1 VITSFLSPNRNY
13 TIKILSALLQHDKMK
28 GLQTLILL
36 LAAHIFWL
44 PCVEAREYSALVV
57 EPESGRVLYEKYADE
72 LRHPASVTKMM
83 TLYLVFEALERGDL
97 TLNTPLDV
105 SRTAVLRPPS
115 RLGLTPGETIGVED
129 AILGLVTRSAN
140 DVATVIAENL
150 GGTESSFSAM
160 MTAKAR
166 SLGMRD
172 TVFRNASGL
181 PDADQVTT
189 AWDMY
194 RLGKALIEDF
204 PRYYPYF
211 STPRFYY
218 RGQSFD
224 NHNHLMETYPGMDGI
239 KTGFI
244 NSSGFNLVAS
254 ASRGGRRII
263 GVVFGG
269 PSAVRRDDHMREILD
284 DGFAQLNGAP
294 PGYIEAGFDHPSEP
308 RGQGR
313 LFSGLDDELP
323 QVTFGS
329 AKRFKSGVSPSGAPY
344 PRSVYNPPRNSRSS
358 VSMSQSSETRA
369 RNSKPDS
376 SRLASKPPTLATQR
390 AATKVPS
397 SISAPKPPKVPINGS
412 SASDRARSKTP
423 NLVRATP
430 QKSRTGSMPGTAT
443 CKGAKDKNGRCPA
456 K

>member
-1 VITSFLSPNRNY
+1 
-13 TIKILSALLQHDKMK
+13 MK
-28 GLQTLILL
+28 RLQTLFLL
-36 LAAHIFWL
+36 LAAHMFWL
-44 PCVEAREYSALVV
+44 PWVEAREYSALVV

-105 SRTAVLRPPS
+105 SRNAVLRPPS

-150 GGTESSFSAM
+150 GGTESSFAAM

-294 PGYIEAGFDHPSEP
+294 PGYIEAGFDRPSEP
-308 RGQGR
+308 RGQGQ
-313 LFSGLDDELP
+313 LFSGFDDEPP

-344 PRSVYNPPRNSRSS
+344 SRPVYNPPGNSRSS
-358 VSMSQSSETRA
+358 VSVSQSSEARA
-369 RNSKPDS
+369 RSAKPDS
-376 SRLASKPPTLATQR
+376 SRPASKPPTPVTQR
-390 AATKVPS
+390 TATKAS
-397 SISAPKPPKVPINGS
+397 SMTSAPKPSKAPVTVS
-412 SASDRARSKTP
+412 SPADHARSKPTASLP
-423 NLVRATP
+423 ATS
-430 QKSRTGSMPGTAT
+430 QKSKSGSEPASPT
-443 CKGAKDKNGRCPA
+443 CKGAKDKSGKCLI

>member
-1 VITSFLSPNRNY
+1 MSELKHNKMKRLKTF
-13 TIKILSALLQHDKMK
+13 ALLFASQ
-28 GLQTLILL
+28 LL
-36 LAAHIFWL
+36 WL
-44 PCVEAREYSALVV
+44 PCAEAREYSALVV
-57 EPESGRVLYEKYADE
+57 EPESGRVLYDKYSAE

-83 TLYLVFEALERGDL
+83 TLYLVFEALERGAL

-105 SRTAVLRPPS
+105 SRNAVLRPPS

-150 GGTESSFSAM
+150 GGTESSFAGM

-172 TVFRNASGL
+172 TVFINASGL
-181 PDADQVTT
+181 PDPNQVTT

-269 PSAVRRDDHMREILD
+269 PSAVRRDDHMRKILD
-284 DGFAQLNGAP
+284 DGFAQLNGAS
-294 PGYIEAGFDHPSEP
+294 PGYVEAGFDRPSEP
-308 RGQGR
+308 RGHGPVH
-313 LFSGLDDELP
+313 SGFDDEPP
-323 QVTFGS
+323 QLTFGS
-329 AKRFKSGVSPSGAPY
+329 AKRFKSGRTPSASSS
-344 PRSVYNPPRNSRSS
+344 PRSSASLAQSAEARVRSS
-358 VSMSQSSETRA
+358 KA
-369 RNSKPDS
+369 DS
-376 SRLASKPPTLATQR
+376 SRISSRPSAVVTQR

-397 SISAPKPPKVPINGS
+397 SISAPKPPKVPVNGS
-412 SASDRARSKTP
+412 SAPDRARSKTP

-430 QKSRTGSMPGTAT
+430 QKSRSGSMPGTAT

>member
-1 VITSFLSPNRNY
+1 
-13 TIKILSALLQHDKMK
+13 MK
-28 GLQTLILL
+28 RLQTLLL
-36 LAAHIFWL
+36 FFAAHLAWL
-44 PCVEAREYSALVV
+44 PWAEAREYSALVV
-57 EPESGRVLYEKYADE
+57 EPETGRVLYEKYAEE

-105 SRTAVLRPPS
+105 SRNAVLRPPS

-150 GGTESSFSAM
+150 GGTESSFAAM

-224 NHNHLMETYPGMDGI
+224 NHNHLMENYPGMDGI

-254 ASRGGRRII
+254 ASRGGHRII

-269 PSAVRRDDHMREILD
+269 PSAARRDDHMRALLD
-284 DGFAQLNGAP
+284 DGFAQLDGAP
-294 PGYIEAGFDHPSEP
+294 PGYIEAGFDRPAES

-313 LFSGLDDELP
+313 LLSGFDDEPP

-329 AKRFKSGVSPSGAPY
+329 PKRFKSGMTSSAAPSHRSDPGLPHNSKSP
-344 PRSVYNPPRNSRSS
+344 
-358 VSMSQSSETRA
+358 VSMGQSSESRA
-369 RNSKPDS
+369 RTTKSGS
-376 SRLASKPPTLATQR
+376 SATASRPTASVIQR
-390 AATKVPS
+390 TTK
-397 SISAPKPPKVPINGS
+397 NGS
-412 SASDRARSKTP
+412 SMISASRPSKAPVSGSSSTDRARSKPPASSTH
-423 NLVRATP
+423 LP
-430 QKSRTGSMPGTAT
+430 QKSKPVSSQGSSS
-443 CKGAKDKNGRCPA
+443 CKGARNKNGKCLTD
-456 K
+456 

>member
-1 VITSFLSPNRNY
+1 
-13 TIKILSALLQHDKMK
+13 
-28 GLQTLILL
+28 
-36 LAAHIFWL
+36 
-44 PCVEAREYSALVV
+44 
-57 EPESGRVLYEKYADE
+57 
-72 LRHPASVTKMM
+72 MM

-105 SRTAVLRPPS
+105 SRNAVLRPPS
-115 RLGLTPGETIGVED
+115 RLGLTPGETIAVED
-129 AILGLVTRSAN
+129 AVLGLVTRSAN

-150 GGTESSFSAM
+150 GGSESSFAAM

-181 PDADQVTT
+181 PDPDQVTT

-254 ASRGGRRII
+254 AKQGGRRII

-269 PSAVRRDDHMREILD
+269 PSAKGRDSHMREILN
-284 DGFAQLNGAP
+284 DGFAQLDGLP
-294 PGYIEAGFDHPSEP
+294 PRQIEASFDRPAAQSG
-308 RGQGR
+308 RGR
-313 LFSGLDDELP
+313 SFAELDADPP
-323 QVTFGS
+323 QLTFGNP
-329 AKRFKSGVSPSGAPY
+329 KRFKSTATPTAAVSQ
-344 PRSVYNPPRNSRSS
+344 RSASSASRSRS
-358 VSMSQSSETRA
+358 LAS
-369 RNSKPDS
+369 NSKTSPTGLRTAKETSTRS
-376 SRLASKPPTLATQR
+376 SSGSHKTYSKESSKLSSAKQSKTAISKPPTGDGTR
-390 AATKVPS
+390 SKSTTVKAAAHAKSSAGTPS
-397 SISAPKPPKVPINGS
+397 SSAC
-412 SASDRARSKTP
+412 R
-423 NLVRATP
+423 
-430 QKSRTGSMPGTAT
+430 
-443 CKGAKDKNGRCPA
+443 GAKDKAGKC
-456 K
+456 KTK